1 MIDEH
6 WDPTI
11 ADGLDLGMEPDHEFE
26 RGDLVQLTDWP
37 DYQFTVESY
46 RPGDD
51 GVTLIDGDVKG
62 IYLPVAA
69 LRKVQASIEQVT
81 EALAEVNHRMR
92 DL

>member
-37 DYQFTVESY
+37 DFTYTVDSVE
-46 RPGDD
+46 GETTEVVCEDD
-51 GVTLIDGDVKG
+51 PFYTFS
-62 IYLPVAA
+62 LPTAA
-69 LRKVQASIEQVT
+69 LRKVEASIEQVT